1 MPRVDLLIY
10 TVHNSP
16 ALHFL
21 VGRGCFYDRGKDLD
35 LRMLKERYTVSW
47 CGGRNK
53 VDSSFTALFNV
64 YNFDIID

>member
-1 MPRVDLLIY
+1 MPRVNLLIY
-10 TVHNSP
+10 TVHNSL
-16 ALHFL
+16 ALH
-21 VGRGCFYDRGKDLD
+21 DLD